1 MLCKRCYRLN
11 VITEASVLVREFYKG
26 KYKTE
31 ALLCADCLSQF
42 KKEAIPDNL
51 KHGYSYKILKVRE
64 RVSFT

>member
-1 MLCKRCYRLN
+1 MLCKKCSNLG
-11 VITEASVLVREFYKG
+11 VVSEASVLVREFHEG
-26 KYKTE
+26 RFSAE

-51 KHGYSYKILKVRE
+51 KHGYSYKIVKVRE